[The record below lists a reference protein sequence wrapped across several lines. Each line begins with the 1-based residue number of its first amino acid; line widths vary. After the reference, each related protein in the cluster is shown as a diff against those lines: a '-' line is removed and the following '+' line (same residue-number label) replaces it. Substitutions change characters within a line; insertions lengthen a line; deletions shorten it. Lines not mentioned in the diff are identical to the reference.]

1 MGGLNMLVPIRRH
14 LPNLLCTVS
23 LISALALA
31 SDDRAEIDASLAGQY
46 FQDARAIS
54 DRDAGRLWG
63 VRLYGPMLFVDPASR
78 DIVANQA
85 DQYGLLRER
94 DGAFVG
100 SFPTDR
106 PVANAPTRWSGTDW
120 AMIVWPLPKDQRSR
134 GRLMAYELW
143 HCIQHE
149 LWDRVDED
157 LGMPNTANAHLDTL
171 DGRIAL
177 QFEWRALEAALKNE
191 LPAGRPA
198 VEDALVFRAYRR
210 SLFQDAAAGER
221 GLELSE
227 GLAEYT
233 GVRLSTKSDRE
244 AVDDAIV
251 VLRLGAQTETFVR
264 SFAYASG
271 PAYGLLLDRAAPDW
285 RKGLTSA
292 SDLGDLLGAAFSI
305 VLPTALK
312 DEVEQRGNKYDGQ
325 RLTDDEARRDTVRR
339 ERLTRYHARFVD
351 GPVLVIPLTHPDV
364 QFNPGNLQPLREF
377 GTVYPTMILADPW
390 GTLTV
395 TKGALLNTNWSEV
408 HVAAPTDT
416 TARPVEGD
424 GWVLDLKEGW
434 MLRPGKRP
442 GSYLLACGS

>member
-1 MGGLNMLVPIRRH
+1 MLVPIRRH
-14 LPNLLCTVS
+14 LPNVLCTVS
-23 LISALALA
+23 LVSASAFA
-31 SDDRAEIDASLAGQY
+31 GDDRAEIDASLAGRY

-78 DIVANQA
+78 AIVANQA
-85 DQYGLLRER
+85 DKNGLLRER

-106 PVANAPTRWSGTDW
+106 SVANAPTRWSGTDW
-120 AMIVWPLPKDQRSR
+120 AMIVWPLPRDQRSR
-134 GRLMAYELW
+134 GRLMAHELW

-171 DGRIAL
+171 DGRIVL
-177 QFEWRALEAALKNE
+177 QLEWRALEAALKSV
-191 LPAGRPA
+191 LPARRTA

-233 GVRLSTKSDRE
+233 GVRLSTKSDPE

-251 VLRLGAQTETFVR
+251 VLRRGAQSETFVR

-271 PAYGLLLDRAAPDW
+271 PTYGLLLDRAAPDW

-312 DEVEQRGNKYDGQ
+312 DEVEQRANKYDGQ
-325 RLTDDEARRDTVRR
+325 RLTDDEARRDMARQD
-339 ERLTRYHARFVD
+339 RLDRNRAQFVD
-351 GPVLVIPLTHPDV
+351 GPVLVIPLTHPNV
-364 QFNPGNLQPLREF
+364 QFNPGNLQPLGEL
-377 GTVYPTMILADPW
+377 GTVYPTMMLTDPW
-390 GTLTV
+390 GKLTV

-408 HVAAPTDT
+408 RVTAPTDT
-416 TARPVEGD
+416 SARPVEGD
-424 GWVLDLKEGW
+424 GWVLDLKKGW
-434 MLRPGKRP
+434 MLRPGKRS
-442 GSYLLACGS
+442 GDYVLARSSGD